1 MGQTKTLQVATYC
14 CEDGTD
20 EDSAGGY
27 LQLCGWDRRR
37 LCRWLLTAVR
47 MGQTKIL
54 QVATYSNE
62 DGTDEGPAK
71 DPVGPAV
78 RFLSQHVFHVLQEA
92 HYTCTNIDTVTS

>member
-1 MGQTKTLQVATYC
+1 MRMGQTKAQLVAKYSYRPWMGQMKTLQVA
-14 CEDGTD
+14 
-20 EDSAGGY
+20 S
-27 LQLCGWDRRR
+27 
-37 LCRWLLTAVR
+37 
-47 MGQTKIL
+47 
-54 QVATYSNE
+54 YSYE